1 MSTTIQT
8 KSRSAARIL
17 SATRTLEGG
26 GFVVNRPF
34 PNNEL
39 SDFDPFLLLDEMGP
53 MELGPNEA
61 KGAPDH
67 PHRGFETVT
76 YLVAGRMQHR
86 DSQGHA
92 GILRP
97 GDVQWMTAGGGV
109 IHSEMPEDE
118 FFRAGGR
125 MHGFQLWVNLPRR
138 DKMMRPRYQE
148 IPREQ
153 IPTATSADGTS
164 MVRVIAGEAMGA
176 QAVIDTRTP
185 IMFLHYTLKPGAQ
198 VAQPVPRD
206 YHVFAYVFG
215 GSGKF
220 GSDER
225 RAAERQIVLFAND
238 GDLVSIASSPEDT
251 EDLEVLVIGG
261 APLGE
266 PVARYGPFVMNT
278 KEEIAQ
284 AIQDYQGGKMGR
296 IAAV

>member
-1 MSTTIQT
+1 MSATIQT
-8 KSRSAARIL
+8 KSRSAARVL
-17 SATRTLEGG
+17 SATRTVEGA

-34 PNNEL
+34 PNSEL

-53 MELGPNEA
+53 MELGPKEA

-118 FFRAGGR
+118 FFRTGGR

-153 IPTATSADGTS
+153 IPTATSADGKS

-198 VAQPVPRD
+198 VVQPVPRD

-220 GSDER
+220 GSGER
-225 RAAERQIVLFAND
+225 SAAERQIVLFAND
-238 GDLVSIASSPEDT
+238 GDLVSIASSPEGA

-278 KEEIAQ
+278 KEEIVQ
-284 AIQDYQGGKMGR
+284 AIQDYQSGKMGQ
-296 IAAV
+296 IAAA